1 MFHSCW
7 LATRRNLEG
16 APLKLFS
23 NFNLFSFLW
32 AILFNPFN
40 PYFFLI
46 RNNVNLIIFI
56 KLLSILDLTNLKVNL
71 SQPFF
76 FTSTNSEIL

>member
-40 PYFFLI
+40 PFNPYFFLI

-56 KLLSILDLTNLKVNL
+56 KLLSILDLTKFN